1 MSAKINNL
9 LIPNVSK
16 IGTEKSVDVSNR
28 LEKNSQSEFSNLLK
42 EQIGSG
48 SESRGAADGLNL
60 SVHAARRLKERGME
74 IDGAE
79 FLKIKNAM
87 DMLRNKGGQDSLI
100 ITGKGAYI
108 VDVGSNK
115 IVTAMDKGSMT
126 QNVFTK
132 IDSTMIVD

>member
-1 MSAKINNL
+1 MANQINNL

-16 IGTEKSVDVSNR
+16 VGTEKSVDVRNK
-28 LEKNSQSEFSNLLK
+28 LDKNSPSEFSSLLN
-42 EQIGSG
+42 EQIGK
-48 SESRGAADGLNL
+48 ESAVKPDGLNL

-74 IDGAE
+74 MDSGE

-87 DMLRNKGGQDSLI
+87 EMLRNKGGQDSLI
-100 ITGKGAYI
+100 ITSKGAYI
-108 VDVGSNK
+108 VDVEGNK

>member
-16 IGTEKSVDVSNR
+16 IGTEKAVDVSNK
-28 LEKNSQSEFSNLLK
+28 LEKNSQSEFSNLLN
-42 EQIGSG
+42 EQIGKN
-48 SESRGAADGLNL
+48 SETANDGLNL

-74 IDGAE
+74 IDGNE

-87 DMLRNKGGQDSLI
+87 NMLRDKGGQDSLI

-108 VDVGSNK
+108 VDVENRK
-115 IVTAMDKGSMT
+115 IVTAMDKDSMA

>member
-1 MSAKINNL
+1 MSTKINNL

-16 IGTEKSVDVSNR
+16 IGTEKAVDVSNK
-28 LEKNSQSEFSNLLK
+28 LDKSSQSDFSKLLN
-42 EQIGSG
+42 EQIGKS
-48 SESRGAADGLNL
+48 SESAGAADGLNL

-87 DMLRNKGGQDSLI
+87 NMLRDKGGQDSLI

-108 VDVGSNK
+108 VDVENNK